1 MEYQLNHA
9 PTHQPRNRS
18 RGFFM
23 EILKF
28 LGVFLIFFA
37 ISTAFIMWP
46 NICTTVHY
54 WVKSGGWQKEGTN
67 LGLPISSVDYASI
80 APIIG
85 ERTQPIPQ
93 DARLIIPKINVD
105 APILMVESTNN
116 KDILESLANGIAHYV
131 NTALPGRVG
140 NMFITGHS
148 SYYWWR
154 GGDYNHVFALLEQVK
169 INDLLYV
176 YYEGGEYVY
185 RVNGSKVVSPKETSV
200 LKQTPT
206 PTMSIMTCVP
216 VGTNLRRLIV
226 TADLISTPPVDVDQL
241 NKFADI
247 PKIPIILP
255 L

>member
-1 MEYQLNHA
+1 MEYYLNHT
-9 PTHQPRNRS
+9 PVPKPRNRA
-18 RGFFM
+18 RGFFVEM
-23 EILKF
+23 LKF
-28 LGVFLIFFA
+28 LGIFVIFFA

-46 NICTTVHY
+46 NIYTTVNY
-54 WVKSGGWQKEGTN
+54 WIKSGSWQKEGTN
-67 LGLPISSVDYASI
+67 LGLPIASEDYASI
-80 APIIG
+80 APVIG
-85 ERTQPIPQ
+85 ERNRTIPQ
-93 DARLIIPKINVD
+93 DMRLVIPKINVD
-105 APILMVESTNN
+105 APIIMVDSTNN
-116 KDILESLANGIAHYV
+116 KDILESLSNGVAHYAD
-131 NTALPGRVG
+131 TALPGRVG

-154 GGDYNHVFALLEQVK
+154 GGNYNHVFALLEQVK
-169 INDLLYV
+169 TNDLLYV

-185 RVNGSKVVSPKETSV
+185 KVNGSKVVTPKEVSV

-241 NKFADI
+241 NQFSDI
-247 PKIPIILP
+247 PKVPIILP

>member
-1 MEYQLNHA
+1 
-9 PTHQPRNRS
+9 
-18 RGFFM
+18 M

-28 LGVFLIFFA
+28 LGLFLIFFA

-46 NICTTVHY
+46 NIYAQVHY
-54 WVKSGGWQKEGTN
+54 WVNSGSWQKAGTN
-67 LGLPISSVDYASI
+67 LGLPISSPDYASI
-80 APIIG
+80 APQIG

-93 DARLIIPKINVD
+93 DTRLIIPKINVN
-105 APILMVESTNN
+105 APIVIVESTNN
-116 KDILESLANGIAHYV
+116 KDILESLKSGVAHYA

-154 GGDYNHVFALLEQVK
+154 GGDYNRVFALLEQVK
-169 INDLLYV
+169 TNDLLYV

-247 PKIPIILP
+247 PKIPVILP

>member
-1 MEYQLNHA
+1 MNYPDYSAHVA
-9 PTHQPRNRS
+9 RPKGRA
-18 RGFFM
+18 RGFFV

-28 LGVFLIFFA
+28 LAIFVIFFA

-46 NICTTVHY
+46 NIYATVSY
-54 WVKSGGWQKEGTN
+54 WVKSSAWQDSGTN
-67 LGLPISSVDYASI
+67 LGLPISSPDYSSI
-80 APIIG
+80 APVIG
-85 ERTQPIPQ
+85 ERNRTIPQ
-93 DARLIIPKINVD
+93 DTRLVIPKINVD
-105 APILMVESTNN
+105 APIIMVESTSN
-116 KDILESLANGIAHYV
+116 KDILESLSNGVAHYS

-140 NMFITGHS
+140 NMFLTGHS

-154 GGDYNHVFALLEQVK
+154 GGNYNHVFALLERVK
-169 INDLLYV
+169 ADDLIYV

-185 RVNGSKVVSPKETSV
+185 KVNGSKVVSPKEVSV

-226 TADLISTPPVDVDQL
+226 TADLISTPPVDMGQL
-241 NKFADI
+241 GQFSDI